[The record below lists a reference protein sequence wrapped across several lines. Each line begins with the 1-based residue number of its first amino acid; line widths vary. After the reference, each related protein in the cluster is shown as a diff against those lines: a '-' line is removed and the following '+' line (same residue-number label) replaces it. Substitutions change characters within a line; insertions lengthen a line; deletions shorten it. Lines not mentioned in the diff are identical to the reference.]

1 MNKICIPHLCG
12 VQKGHMIWISSS
24 SAHGGV
30 PPLLEPFFV
39 AKAATDSLAVTY
51 ATELSPWRIETT
63 IMVLGVFMRGTNH
76 FANAGKLK
84 GGGVAA
90 EYPDGSL

>member
-1 MNKICIPHLCG
+1 MNKICIPHLRG
-12 VQKGHMIWISSS
+12 VWKGHMIWISSS

-30 PPLLEPFFV
+30 PLLLGPCFV

-51 ATELSPWRIETT
+51 ATELSPWRIETM
-63 IMVLGVFMRGTNH
+63 IMVPGVFMRGTNH
-76 FANAGKLK
+76 FANAGKPED
-84 GGGVAA
+84 GGVAA